1 MDDSKLKRGV
11 TSEYRSLYCF
21 KKFVLFIC
29 STQRQFEVI
38 LLVTK
43 SVSELDFL
51 LPSEFYSNYYAERLC
66 LAPFNI
72 AQHSAVVGL

>member
-1 MDDSKLKRGV
+1 MDDSKPKPGV
-11 TSEYRSLYCF
+11 TSEYRSLYWF

-29 STQRQFEVI
+29 PTQRQFEVI
-38 LLVTK
+38 LLITN
-43 SVSELDFL
+43 SVSELYFL
-51 LPSEFYSNYYAERLC
+51 LPSKFYANYYAERSC

>member
-1 MDDSKLKRGV
+1 M
-11 TSEYRSLYCF
+11 YWF

-29 STQRQFEVI
+29 PTQRQFEVI
-38 LLVTK
+38 LLITN
-43 SVSELDFL
+43 SVSELYFL
-51 LPSEFYSNYYAERLC
+51 LPSKFYANYYAERSC